1 MASALRPARVAAST
15 TRPTMIQRYGALIV
29 CSFPSAELRPDGDAH
44 GGGDG
49 HFPVLPAVD
58 GRDGHAERLGQSR
71 LRPAAPYAKLD
82 QLGAAHGVNSFN
94 IRWACPIWPPVRQ
107 RIRSTTRTPASF
119 TRRCRSSVGPSS
131 LMASCSARNSFTAST
146 QASIFLSVR

>member
-49 HFPVLPAVD
+49 HLAGLPAVD
-58 GRDGHAERLGQSR
+58 GRDREAEGLREPR
-71 LRPAAPYAKLD
+71 LRPAAAGTKGDELR
-82 QLGAAHGVNSFN
+82 AAHGWS
-94 IRWACPIWPPVRQ
+94 
-107 RIRSTTRTPASF
+107 
-119 TRRCRSSVGPSS
+119 PSS
-131 LMASCSARNSFTAST
+131 FRRLTARAR
-146 QASIFLSVR
+146 L